1 MKLNIKIV
9 EDDKDDLNS
18 FLSLLNSYP
27 MPYEKKIV
35 SYQNASSILSADS
48 PTDIYFL
55 DFELP
60 DINGLETAK
69 VLQKNN
75 PDSIFIFVSQ
85 NEDMVFDVQVIHT
98 FYFIR
103 KSNLEIDFDR
113 AMEKLKPILQ
123 DRKQVYCHK
132 NKNQVIKIP
141 INSIVYFEVFKN
153 TVELH
158 LNDGQKLIE
167 RKSLTEI
174 VDELNNSMF
183 VRIHHSIVVNL
194 KEIERIENGSAILKD
209 GNSLPISVRNLPQV
223 IDAYESFEDD
233 F

>member
-1 MKLNIKIV
+1 MELNIKIV
-9 EDDKDDLNS
+9 EDDTNDLNAL
-18 FLSLLNSYP
+18 LSLLNSYH
-27 MPYEKKIV
+27 MPYEKKII
-35 SYQNASSILSADS
+35 SYQNALSILSANS

-60 DINGLETAK
+60 DKNGLETAK
-69 VLQKNN
+69 ILQKNN
-75 PDSIFIFVSQ
+75 PDSIIIFVSQ
-85 NEDMVFDVQVIHT
+85 KDDIVFDVQVVHT

-103 KSNLEIDFDR
+103 KSNLKIDFAR
-113 AMEKLKPILQ
+113 AMIKLKPVLQ

-141 INSIVYFEVFKN
+141 INNIVYFEVFKN
-153 TVELH
+153 YVELH

-167 RKSLTEI
+167 RKSLSEI

-194 KEIERIENGSAILKD
+194 REIERIENGSAILRD